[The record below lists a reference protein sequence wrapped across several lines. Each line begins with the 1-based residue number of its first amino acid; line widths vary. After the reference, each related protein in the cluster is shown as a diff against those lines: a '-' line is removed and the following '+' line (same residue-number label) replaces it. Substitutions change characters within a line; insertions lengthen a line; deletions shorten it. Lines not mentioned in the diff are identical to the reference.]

1 MSENADTSGGRLF
14 AGAGIWA
21 WYADS
26 DRVFADA
33 VTARLFGIDSERARC
48 GIPLT
53 TMNKAVHPSD
63 ATRVERAIAKSQEG
77 KPVRVRYRLRH
88 DSYGEKIVISAWQT
102 FMSQAGA
109 PMLSPGMVFDITDL
123 ASTDL
128 DLLKAHIDEMTNIV
142 DRWNIQPV
150 SYLLTALRLEVEQA
164 GKRFRSLPN

>member
-1 MSENADTSGGRLF
+1 MYENAETSGARLF

-33 VTARLFGIDSERARC
+33 VTARLFGVEPEQALT

-53 TMNKAVHPSD
+53 TMNKAVHPGD
-63 ATRVERAIAKSQEG
+63 VMRIERAITKSQEG

-88 DSYGEKIVISAWQT
+88 ESYGEKTVISAWQT
-102 FMSQAGA
+102 FMSQAGS
-109 PMLSPGMVFDITDL
+109 PMLSPGLVFDVTDI

-128 DLLKAHIDEMTNIV
+128 DLLKAHMSEMAVIV
-142 DRWNIQPV
+142 ERWNIQPV
-150 SYLLTALRLEVEQA
+150 SYLITALRLELEHLSR
-164 GKRFRSLPN
+164 RFPPRPN